1 MAGSQFRTDLGTMG
15 SSAAHVNEVNAQ
27 IQSQLTSLMSRLE
40 PLQAQWQGA
49 AAGSFTQVK
58 VQWNENA
65 RKLNEA
71 LRSIGEA
78 LAMNQTNYAL
88 SDDTNRQGFTG
99 ISSVLG

>member
-15 SSAAHVNEVNAQ
+15 TSAAHVDQVNAQ
-27 IQSQLTSLMSRLE
+27 IQTQLAQLLSRLE
-40 PLQAQWQGA
+40 PLSGQWRSDA
-49 AAGSFTQVK
+49 ATSFQTVK

-65 RKLNEA
+65 RKLNDA
-71 LRSIGEA
+71 LRGIGEA
-78 LAMNQTNYAL
+78 LKANQTNYSA